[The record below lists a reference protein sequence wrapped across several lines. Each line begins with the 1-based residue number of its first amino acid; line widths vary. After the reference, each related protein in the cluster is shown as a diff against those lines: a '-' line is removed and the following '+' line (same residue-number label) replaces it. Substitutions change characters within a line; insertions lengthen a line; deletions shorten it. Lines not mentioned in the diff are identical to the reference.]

1 MWGRWVAGLLTAA
14 LMAGC
19 GGHGEDAVG
28 PQAGVGAAGHGAG
41 SGAPLAAGQ
50 GDGSGTSLAAD
61 HGARSGASLTAGQG
75 DGSGASLAVGHGD
88 GGGTSLTAGHG
99 AESGASLTAGHG
111 AGSGASLAAGHGAA
125 GGASGGAG
133 ALPVEVTA
141 SLQEL
146 MRDEV
151 DPSADAIWDAVGT
164 TTTRDGIV
172 EKRPRSD
179 EDWRALRRHAVV
191 LLEATNLLVIPGRRV
206 AAKEFPS
213 DGPGVFSSQEIQ
225 TELGRR
231 RQEVDGFALG
241 LRATGRRVLAAI
253 DSRDVDA
260 LLKEGA
266 VMDNACE
273 ACHRSFWYPHEIVP
287 ALPSEPPQP

>member
-1 MWGRWVAGLLTAA
+1 MWRQWIAGLLTT
-14 LMAGC
+14 LMMSGC
-19 GGHGEDAVG
+19 GGHGEVAGDQRTGIGGSGVG
-28 PQAGVGAAGHGAG
+28 PGAAG
-41 SGAPLAAGQ
+41 AP
-50 GDGSGTSLAAD
+50 
-61 HGARSGASLTAGQG
+61 
-75 DGSGASLAVGHGD
+75 
-88 GGGTSLTAGHG
+88 
-99 AESGASLTAGHG
+99 
-111 AGSGASLAAGHGAA
+111 
-125 GGASGGAG
+125 
-133 ALPVEVTA
+133 PIEVTA

-151 DPSADAIWDAVGT
+151 DSSADAIWDAVGT

-172 EKRPRSD
+172 EKQPRSD
-179 EDWRALRRHAVV
+179 EDWQALHRHAVI

-231 RQEVDGFALG
+231 QQEFDGFAQG

-273 ACHRSFWYPHEIVP
+273 ACHRSFWYPHEVVP
-287 ALPSEPPQP
+287 SLPAEPPQL

>member
-1 MWGRWVAGLLTAA
+1 MWRQWIAGLLTT
-14 LMAGC
+14 LMMSGC
-19 GGHGEDAVG
+19 GGHGEVAGDQRTGIGGSGVG
-28 PQAGVGAAGHGAG
+28 PGAAG
-41 SGAPLAAGQ
+41 AP
-50 GDGSGTSLAAD
+50 
-61 HGARSGASLTAGQG
+61 
-75 DGSGASLAVGHGD
+75 
-88 GGGTSLTAGHG
+88 
-99 AESGASLTAGHG
+99 
-111 AGSGASLAAGHGAA
+111 
-125 GGASGGAG
+125 
-133 ALPVEVTA
+133 PIEVTA

-151 DPSADAIWDAVGT
+151 DSSADAIWDAVGT

-172 EKRPRSD
+172 EKQPRSD
-179 EDWRALRRHAVV
+179 EDWQALHRHAVI

-213 DGPGVFSSQEIQ
+213 DGPGVFSSQQIQ

-231 RQEVDGFALG
+231 QQEFDGFAQG

-273 ACHRSFWYPHEIVP
+273 ACHRSFWYPHEVVP
-287 ALPSEPPQP
+287 SLPAEPLQL

>member
-1 MWGRWVAGLLTAA
+1 VGRLIAGLLTAA

-19 GGHGEDAVG
+19 GGRGEDAVG
-28 PQAGVGAAGHGAG
+28 PQAGVGGVGQGAG
-41 SGAPLAAGQ
+41 SGAPLAFGR
-50 GDGSGTSLAAD
+50 GDEGGT
-61 HGARSGASLTAGQG
+61 SLTAGQG
-75 DGSGASLAVGHGD
+75 DGSGASL
-88 GGGTSLTAGHG
+88 TAGHG
-99 AESGASLTAGHG
+99 AGGSGASLTAGHG
-111 AGSGASLAAGHGAA
+111 AAGSGAPLTAAHGAA
-125 GGASGGAG
+125 GVASGGAG

-151 DPSADAIWDAVGT
+151 DASADAIWDAVGT

-231 RQEVDGFALG
+231 RQEFDGFALG

-287 ALPSEPPQP
+287 ALPSEPPQL